1 MTDEEILLPPPF
13 LRVIFSLSGE
23 YNSLKTSG
31 KHR

>member
-1 MTDEEILLPPPF
+1 MTDEEILLPPTV
-13 LRVIFSLSGE
+13 LTVIFSFPGE